1 MTRIR
6 ITAPV
11 VEIDG
16 VHQRE
21 IETVVVDDSEPG
33 ALVLQLAPSLVVV
46 VSERALREAVAAI
59 DEARRKR

>member
-1 MTRIR
+1 MTRHHISG
-6 ITAPV
+6 PV

-16 VHQRE
+16 ARQRE
-21 IETVVVDDSEPG
+21 VETVVVDDEDPG

-59 DEARRKR
+59 DAARAKR